1 VQHFTPAQVRP
12 TAKLSCQTV
21 ANKAV
26 WYFSGLTSHFPAMTS
41 LKHLPA
47 WKALE
52 AHHKSMRNFDMRTA
66 FREDAQRF
74 SRLSLRCG
82 NLLLDYSKNRVT
94 PDTLDLLK
102 QLAVESGLPEQR
114 DAMMSGQ
121 RINFT
126 ENRAVLHT
134 ALRAPSR
141 PPLRVEGVDVEA
153 EVAQVLG
160 RMQRFVESIHNGS
173 WLGHTGKPIRDVV
186 NIGIGGSDL
195 GPAMVCAAL
204 DHYAL
209 ESIRVHFVSNLDP
222 AHLAITL
229 KSLDPETTLFI
240 VASKTFT
247 TLETLANANS
257 AKAWLLSALHAPA
270 AVSRHFVALSTN
282 APAVEAFGIDPDNMF
297 IFWDWVGG
305 RYSLWSAIGL
315 SIALQI
321 GWGNFQAL
329 LAGAH
334 AMDIHFREAPL
345 DANMPVILGMLGI
358 WYANFWGTDT
368 YGIFPYDQRLRLLVP
383 FLQQL
388 DMESNG
394 KNVNRDNKQV
404 NYNTGP
410 IVWGAPGTNG
420 QHAFFELVHQGTR
433 LIPTDFLVAAV
444 NPTPLADQH
453 EWLLANCLAQTEA
466 LLKGKSRAVIEAELI
481 AQGMSREAARALAP
495 HKVFPGNRP
504 SNTLLYQKLDPHTL
518 GMLIAL
524 YEHKVFVQG
533 VIWQINSFDQW
544 GVELGKQLAPPI
556 RAALSSVR
564 VIGEHDGSTLGLIT
578 DIRRRRGLST

>member
-1 VQHFTPAQVRP
+1 M
-12 TAKLSCQTV
+12 
-21 ANKAV
+21 KA
-26 WYFSGLTSHFPAMTS
+26 

-47 WKALE
+47 WKNLE
-52 AHHKSMRNFDMRTA
+52 MHFRAMRNFDMRAA

-74 SRLSLRCG
+74 DRLSLRCG

-94 PDTLDLLK
+94 AETMQGLM
-102 QLAVESGLPEQR
+102 QLARESDLEAYR
-114 DAMMSGQ
+114 SAMFSGE

-126 ENRAVLHT
+126 EKRAVLHT
-134 ALRAPSR
+134 ALRAPVR
-141 PPLRVEGVDVEA
+141 PPLVVEGVDVEREVA
-153 EVAQVLG
+153 EVLK
-160 RMQRFVESIHNGS
+160 RMQRFVEAVHDGS
-173 WLGHTGKPIRDVV
+173 WRGHTGKPIRDVV

-195 GPAMVCAAL
+195 GPAMVCHAL
-204 DHYAL
+204 EHHAL
-209 ESIRVHFVSNLDP
+209 ESLRVHFVSNLDP
-222 AHLAITL
+222 AHLACTL
-229 KSLDPETTLFI
+229 KQLDAETTLFI

-257 AKAWLLSALHAPA
+257 AKAWLLAALRTPA

-282 APAVEAFGIDPDNMF
+282 KAAVEAFGIDPDNMF

-334 AMDIHFREAPL
+334 AMDVHFREAPL
-345 DANMPVILGMLGI
+345 EANMPVILGMLGI
-358 WYANFWGTDT
+358 WYANFWGADT
-368 YGIFPYDQRLRLLVP
+368 YGIYPYDQRLRLLVP

-394 KNVNRDNKQV
+394 KNVNRANRLV
-404 NYNTGP
+404 NYDTGP

-433 LIPTDFLVAAV
+433 LIPADFLAAAV
-444 NPTPLADQH
+444 NTTPLADQH

-466 LLKGKSRAVIEAELI
+466 LLKGKSRGVIEAELI
-481 AQGMSREAARALAP
+481 AQGMSREEAKALAP

-564 VIGEHDGSTLGLIT
+564 VIGEHDASTLGLIA

>member
-1 VQHFTPAQVRP
+1 MKP
-12 TAKLSCQTV
+12 
-21 ANKAV
+21 
-26 WYFSGLTSHFPAMTS
+26 

-52 AHHKSMRNFDMRTA
+52 QHFKAMRTFDMRAA
-66 FREDAQRF
+66 FSEDASRF
-74 SRLSLRCG
+74 DQLSLSCG

-94 PDTLDLLK
+94 PDTMKHLM
-102 QLAVESGLPEQR
+102 QLARESELEPMR
-114 DAMMSGQ
+114 NAMFSGE

-126 ENRAVLHT
+126 EQRAVLHT
-134 ALRAPSR
+134 ALRAPVR
-141 PPLRVEGVDVEA
+141 PPLVVEGVDVER
-153 EVAQVLG
+153 EVAAVLN
-160 RMQRFVESIHNGS
+160 RMQRFVESVHNGN
-173 WLGHTGKPIRDVV
+173 WRGHTGKPIRNVV

-195 GPAMVCAAL
+195 GPAMVCSAL
-204 DHYAL
+204 DHYAV
-209 ESIRVHFVSNLDP
+209 ESVRVHFVSNLDP
-222 AHLAITL
+222 AHLAGTL
-229 KSLDPETTLFI
+229 AQLDPETTLFI

-270 AVSRHFVALSTN
+270 AVARHFVALSTN
-282 APAVEAFGIDPDNMF
+282 AQAVEAFGIDPENMF

-334 AMDIHFREAPL
+334 AMDIHFKEAPL
-345 DANMPVILGMLGI
+345 EANMPVILGMLGI

-368 YGIFPYDQRLRLLVP
+368 YGVFPYDQRLRLLVP

-394 KNVNRDNKQV
+394 KNVNRANKLV

-466 LLKGKSRAVIEAELI
+466 LLKGKSRAVAEAELI
-481 AQGMSREAARALAP
+481 AQGMRRDEAKALAP

-518 GMLIAL
+518 GMLLAL

-544 GVELGKQLAPPI
+544 GVELGKQLAPTI
-556 RAALSSVR
+556 RAALNAAPAT
-564 VIGEHDGSTLGLIT
+564 GEHDSSTLGLIA
-578 DIRRRRGLST
+578 DIRRRRGLNPG

>member
-1 VQHFTPAQVRP
+1 MKP
-12 TAKLSCQTV
+12 
-21 ANKAV
+21 
-26 WYFSGLTSHFPAMTS
+26 
-41 LKHLPA
+41 LKQLPA
-47 WKALE
+47 WKVLE
-52 AHHKSMRNFDMRTA
+52 QHFKTMRTFDMRTA
-66 FREDAQRF
+66 FREDAHRF
-74 SRLSLRCG
+74 DHLSLRCG

-94 PDTLDLLK
+94 AETMSHLM
-102 QLAVESGLPEQR
+102 QLARESDLE
-114 DAMMSGQ
+114 AMRNAMFSGE

-126 ENRAVLHT
+126 ERRAVLHM
-134 ALRAPSR
+134 ALRAPTR
-141 PPLRVEGVDVEA
+141 PRLMVEGIDVEH
-153 EVAQVLG
+153 EVSMVLK
-160 RMQRFVESIHNGS
+160 RMQHFVESIHNGS

-209 ESIRVHFVSNLDP
+209 ESVRVHFVSNLDP
-222 AHLAITL
+222 AHLATTL
-229 KSLDPETTLFI
+229 KHLNPETTLFI

-257 AKAWLLSALHAPA
+257 AKAWLLAALRAPA
-270 AVSRHFVALSTN
+270 AVARHFVALSTN
-282 APAVEAFGIDPDNMF
+282 AEAVEAFGIDPDNMF

-334 AMDIHFREAPL
+334 AMDIHFKEAPL
-345 DANMPVILGMLGI
+345 EANMPVILGMLGI

-368 YGIFPYDQRLRLLVP
+368 HGIFPYDQQLRLLVP

-394 KNVNRDNKQV
+394 KNVNRANHMV

-420 QHAFFELVHQGTR
+420 QHAFFELIHQGTR
-433 LIPTDFLVAAV
+433 LIPTDFLMAAV
-444 NPTPLADQH
+444 NHSPLADQH
-453 EWLLANCLAQTEA
+453 EWLLANCMAQSEA

-481 AQGMSREAARALAP
+481 AQGMSREAAKALAP

-518 GMLIAL
+518 GMLLAL
-524 YEHKVFVQG
+524 YEHKIFVQG
-533 VIWQINSFDQW
+533 VVWQINSFDQW

-564 VIGEHDGSTLGLIT
+564 AVGEHDGSTQGLIA

>member
-1 VQHFTPAQVRP
+1 MKP
-12 TAKLSCQTV
+12 
-21 ANKAV
+21 
-26 WYFSGLTSHFPAMTS
+26 

-47 WKALE
+47 WKTLE
-52 AHHKSMRNFDMRTA
+52 DHFKAMRTFDMRVA
-66 FREDAQRF
+66 FREDASRF
-74 SRLSLRCG
+74 DQLSLRCG

-94 PDTLDLLK
+94 PETMQYLK
-102 QLAVESGLPEQR
+102 QLARESELDAMR
-114 DAMMSGQ
+114 DAMFSGE

-126 ENRAVLHT
+126 EKRAVLHT
-134 ALRAPSR
+134 ALRAPVR
-141 PPLRVEGVDVEA
+141 PPLMVEGVDVER
-153 EVAQVLG
+153 EVAKVLH
-160 RMQRFVESIHNGS
+160 RMQHFVESIHNGS
-173 WLGHTGKPIRDVV
+173 WRGHTGKPIRNVV

-195 GPAMVCAAL
+195 GPAMVCHAL
-204 DHYAL
+204 DHYAV
-209 ESIRVHFVSNLDP
+209 ENVRVHFVSNLDP
-222 AHLAITL
+222 AHLAGTL
-229 KSLDPETTLFI
+229 AQLDPETTLFI

-257 AKAWLLSALHAPA
+257 AKAWLLAALRAPA
-270 AVSRHFVALSTN
+270 AVARHFVALSTN
-282 APAVEAFGIDPDNMF
+282 AQAVEAFGIDPDNMF

-345 DANMPVILGMLGI
+345 EANMPVILGMLGI
-358 WYANFWGTDT
+358 WYANFWNTDT
-368 YGIFPYDQRLRLLVP
+368 YGVFPYDQRLRLLVP

-394 KNVNRDNKQV
+394 KNVNRANKRV

-481 AQGMSREAARALAP
+481 AQGMSREQAKALAP

-504 SNTLLYQKLDPHTL
+504 SNTLLYQKLDPHAL

-556 RAALSSVR
+556 RATLSSVR

>member
-1 VQHFTPAQVRP
+1 MKP
-12 TAKLSCQTV
+12 
-21 ANKAV
+21 
-26 WYFSGLTSHFPAMTS
+26 

-52 AHHKSMRNFDMRTA
+52 QHFKSLRDFDMRTA
-66 FREDAQRF
+66 FREDARRF
-74 SRLSLRCG
+74 DRLSLRCG

-94 PDTLDLLK
+94 AETMDLLTR
-102 QLAVESGLPEQR
+102 LARESDLEDLR
-114 DAMMSGQ
+114 AAMFNGK

-126 ENRAVLHT
+126 ERRAVLHT
-134 ALRAPSR
+134 ALRAPVR
-141 PPLRVEGVDVEA
+141 PPLIVEGVDVEA
-153 EVAQVLG
+153 EVAQVLN
-160 RMQRFVESIHNGS
+160 RMQRFVEAIHNGN
-173 WLGHTGKPIRDVV
+173 WRGHTGKPIRDVV

-204 DHYAL
+204 EHYAAENL
-209 ESIRVHFVSNLDP
+209 RVHFVSNLDP
-222 AHLAITL
+222 AHLASTL

-257 AKAWLLSALHAPA
+257 AKAWLLAALHAPA
-270 AVSRHFVALSTN
+270 AVARHFVALSTN
-282 APAVEAFGIDPDNMF
+282 AQAVEAFGIDPENMF

-345 DANMPVILGMLGI
+345 ETNMPVILGLLGI

-394 KNVNRDNKQV
+394 KNVSRANKQV

-466 LLKGKSRAVIEAELI
+466 LLKGKSRAVVEAELI
-481 AQGMSREAARALAP
+481 AQGMSRDEAKALAP

-533 VIWQINSFDQW
+533 AIWQINSFDQW

-564 VIGEHDGSTLGLIT
+564 AIGEHDGSTQGLIA

>member
-1 VQHFTPAQVRP
+1 MKP
-12 TAKLSCQTV
+12 
-21 ANKAV
+21 
-26 WYFSGLTSHFPAMTS
+26 

-47 WKALE
+47 WKSLE
-52 AHHKSMRNFDMRTA
+52 QHFKAMRAFDMRAA
-66 FREDAQRF
+66 FREDAHRF
-74 SRLSLRCG
+74 DQLSLRCG

-94 PDTLDLLK
+94 AETMQHLT
-102 QLAVESGLPEQR
+102 QLARDSGLEAMR
-114 DAMMSGQ
+114 DAMCRGE

-126 ENRAVLHT
+126 EQRAVLHT
-134 ALRAPSR
+134 ALRAPVR
-141 PPLRVEGVDVEA
+141 PALVVEGVDVER
-153 EVAQVLG
+153 EVAKVLK
-160 RMQRFVESIHNGS
+160 RMQRFVEAVHNGS

-195 GPAMVCAAL
+195 GPAMVCHAL
-204 DHYAL
+204 DHYAVENL
-209 ESIRVHFVSNLDP
+209 RVHFVSNLDP
-222 AHLAITL
+222 AHLAGTL
-229 KSLDPETTLFI
+229 KQLDPETTLFI

-257 AKAWLLSALHAPA
+257 AKAWLLGALRSPA
-270 AVSRHFVALSTN
+270 AVARHFVALSTN
-282 APAVEAFGIDPDNMF
+282 IQAVEAFGIDPENMF

-334 AMDIHFREAPL
+334 AMDIHFKEAPL
-345 DANMPVILGMLGI
+345 EANMPVILGMLGI

-368 YGIFPYDQRLRLLVP
+368 YGVFPYDQRLRLLVP

-394 KNVNRDNKQV
+394 KNVNRANKRV

-444 NPTPLADQH
+444 NHTPLADQH

-481 AQGMSREAARALAP
+481 AQGMSREEARALAP

-564 VIGEHDGSTLGLIT
+564 VIGEHDGSTLGLIA
-578 DIRRRRGLST
+578 DIRRRRGLNT

>member
-1 VQHFTPAQVRP
+1 MTP
-12 TAKLSCQTV
+12 
-21 ANKAV
+21 
-26 WYFSGLTSHFPAMTS
+26 
-41 LKHLPA
+41 LKQLPA
-47 WKALE
+47 WKVLE
-52 AHHKSMRNFDMRTA
+52 QHFKSMRQFDMRTA
-66 FREDAQRF
+66 FREDPHRF
-74 SRLSLRCG
+74 DHLSLRCG

-94 PDTLDLLK
+94 AETMGHLM
-102 QLAVESGLPEQR
+102 QLARESDLE
-114 DAMMSGQ
+114 AMRNAMCSGE

-126 ENRAVLHT
+126 EKRAVLHV
-134 ALRAPSR
+134 ALRAPTR
-141 PPLRVEGVDVEA
+141 PRLMVEGVDVEH
-153 EVAQVLG
+153 EVSLVLK
-160 RMQRFVESIHNGS
+160 RMQHFVESIHNGS
-173 WLGHTGKPIRDVV
+173 WRGHTGKPIRDVV

-209 ESIRVHFVSNLDP
+209 ESVQVHFVSNLDP
-222 AHLAITL
+222 AHLATTL
-229 KSLDPETTLFI
+229 KHLDPETTLFV

-257 AKAWLLSALHAPA
+257 AKAWLLAALRAPA
-270 AVSRHFVALSTN
+270 AVARHFVALSTN
-282 APAVEAFGIDPDNMF
+282 AEAVEAFGIDPENMF

-334 AMDIHFREAPL
+334 AMDVHFKEAPL
-345 DANMPVILGMLGI
+345 EANMPVILGMLGI

-368 YGIFPYDQRLRLLVP
+368 HGIFPYDQRLRLLVP

-394 KNVNRDNKQV
+394 KNVTRSNRMV

-420 QHAFFELVHQGTR
+420 QHAFFELIHQGTR
-433 LIPTDFLVAAV
+433 LIPTDFLMAAV
-444 NPTPLADQH
+444 NHTPLADQH
-453 EWLLANCLAQTEA
+453 EWLLANCMAQSEA

-481 AQGMSREAARALAP
+481 AQGMSREAAKALAP

-518 GMLIAL
+518 GMLLAL
-524 YEHKVFVQG
+524 YEHKIFVQG
-533 VIWQINSFDQW
+533 IVWQINSFDQW

-564 VIGEHDGSTLGLIT
+564 AVGEHDSSTQGLIA

>member
-1 VQHFTPAQVRP
+1 MTP
-12 TAKLSCQTV
+12 
-21 ANKAV
+21 
-26 WYFSGLTSHFPAMTS
+26 
-41 LKHLPA
+41 LKQLPA
-47 WKALE
+47 WKVLE
-52 AHHKSMRNFDMRTA
+52 QHFKSMRAFDMRTA
-66 FREDAQRF
+66 FREDAHRF
-74 SRLSLRCG
+74 DHLSLRCG
-82 NLLLDYSKNRVT
+82 NLLLDYSKNRIT
-94 PDTLDLLK
+94 AETMSHLM
-102 QLAVESGLPEQR
+102 QLARESDLESMR
-114 DAMMSGQ
+114 NAMCSGE

-126 ENRAVLHT
+126 EKRAVLHV
-134 ALRAPSR
+134 ALRAPTR
-141 PPLRVEGVDVEA
+141 PKLMVEGVDVER
-153 EVAQVLG
+153 EVSLVLK
-160 RMQRFVESIHNGS
+160 RMQHFVESIHNGS
-173 WLGHTGKPIRDVV
+173 WRGHTGKPIRDVV

-209 ESIRVHFVSNLDP
+209 ESVRVHFVSNLDP
-222 AHLAITL
+222 SHLAATL
-229 KSLDPETTLFI
+229 KHLNPETTLFI

-257 AKAWLLSALHAPA
+257 AKAWLLAALRAPA
-270 AVSRHFVALSTN
+270 AVARHFVALSTN
-282 APAVEAFGIDPDNMF
+282 AEAVEAFGIDPDNMF

-334 AMDIHFREAPL
+334 AMDVHFKEAPL
-345 DANMPVILGMLGI
+345 EANMPVILGMLGI

-368 YGIFPYDQRLRLLVP
+368 HGIFPYDQQLRLLVP

-394 KNVNRDNKQV
+394 KNVNRANRLV

-420 QHAFFELVHQGTR
+420 QHAFFELIHQGTR
-433 LIPTDFLVAAV
+433 LIPTDFLMAAV
-444 NPTPLADQH
+444 NHTPLADQH
-453 EWLLANCLAQTEA
+453 EWLLANCMAQSEA

-481 AQGMSREAARALAP
+481 AQGMTREAAKALAP

-518 GMLIAL
+518 GMLLAL

-533 VIWQINSFDQW
+533 VVWQINSFDQW

-564 VIGEHDGSTLGLIT
+564 AVGEHDCSTQGLIA

>member
-1 VQHFTPAQVRP
+1 MTP
-12 TAKLSCQTV
+12 
-21 ANKAV
+21 
-26 WYFSGLTSHFPAMTS
+26 
-41 LKHLPA
+41 LKQLPA
-47 WKALE
+47 WKVLE
-52 AHHKSMRNFDMRTA
+52 QHFKSMRQFDMRTA
-66 FREDAQRF
+66 FREDPHRF
-74 SRLSLRCG
+74 DHLSLRCG

-94 PDTLDLLK
+94 AETMGHLM
-102 QLAVESGLPEQR
+102 QLARESDLE
-114 DAMMSGQ
+114 AMRNAMCSGE

-126 ENRAVLHT
+126 EKRAVLHV
-134 ALRAPSR
+134 ALRAPTR
-141 PPLRVEGVDVEA
+141 PRLMVEGVDVEH
-153 EVAQVLG
+153 EVSLVLK
-160 RMQRFVESIHNGS
+160 RMQHFVESVHNGS
-173 WLGHTGKPIRDVV
+173 WRGHTGKPIRDVV

-209 ESIRVHFVSNLDP
+209 ESVQVHFVSNLDP
-222 AHLAITL
+222 AHLATTL
-229 KSLDPETTLFI
+229 KHLDPETTLFV

-257 AKAWLLSALHAPA
+257 AKAWLLAALRAPA
-270 AVSRHFVALSTN
+270 AVARHFVALSTN
-282 APAVEAFGIDPDNMF
+282 AEAVEAFGIDPENMF

-334 AMDIHFREAPL
+334 AMDVHFKEAPL
-345 DANMPVILGMLGI
+345 EANMPVILGMLGI

-368 YGIFPYDQRLRLLVP
+368 HGIFPYDQRLRLLVP

-394 KNVNRDNKQV
+394 KNVTRSNRMV

-420 QHAFFELVHQGTR
+420 QHAFFELIHQGTR
-433 LIPTDFLVAAV
+433 LIPTDFLMAAV
-444 NPTPLADQH
+444 NHTPLADQH
-453 EWLLANCLAQTEA
+453 EWLLANCMAQSEA

-481 AQGMSREAARALAP
+481 AQGMSREAAKALAP

-518 GMLIAL
+518 GMLLAL
-524 YEHKVFVQG
+524 YEHKIFVQG
-533 VIWQINSFDQW
+533 IVWQINSFDQW

-564 VIGEHDGSTLGLIT
+564 AVGEHDSSTQGLIA

>member
-1 VQHFTPAQVRP
+1 MLMKPLKT
-12 TAKLSCQTV
+12 LS
-21 ANKAV
+21 
-26 WYFSGLTSHFPAMTS
+26 
-41 LKHLPA
+41 A

-52 AHHKSMRNFDMRTA
+52 QHFKAMRSFDMRAA
-66 FREDAQRF
+66 FREDASRF
-74 SRLSLRCG
+74 DQLSLRCG

-94 PDTLDLLK
+94 SDTLGLLM
-102 QLAVESGLPEQR
+102 QLARESDLEGLR
-114 DAMMSGQ
+114 TAMFSGE

-126 ENRAVLHT
+126 EHRAVLHT
-134 ALRAPSR
+134 ALRAPVR
-141 PPLRVEGVDVEA
+141 PPLVVEGMHVEH
-153 EVAQVLG
+153 EVAAVLR
-160 RMQRFVESIHNGS
+160 RMQNFVESIHNGN
-173 WLGHTGKPIRDVV
+173 WRGHTGKPIRDVV

-195 GPAMVCAAL
+195 GPAMVCHAL
-204 DHYAL
+204 DHYAV
-209 ESIRVHFVSNLDP
+209 ENVRVHFVSNLDP
-222 AHLAITL
+222 AHLAGTL
-229 KSLDPETTLFI
+229 KRLDPETTLFV

-257 AKAWLLSALHAPA
+257 AKAWLLAALRAPA
-270 AVSRHFVALSTN
+270 AIARHFVALSTN
-282 APAVEAFGIDPDNMF
+282 AQAVEAFGIDPDNMF

-334 AMDIHFREAPL
+334 AMDVHFKEAPL
-345 DANMPVILGMLGI
+345 EANMPVILGMLGI

-368 YGIFPYDQRLRLLVP
+368 YGIFPYDQRLHLLVP

-394 KNVNRDNKQV
+394 KNVSRANRRV

-420 QHAFFELVHQGTR
+420 QHAFFELIHQGTR
-433 LIPTDFLVAAV
+433 LIPTDFLMAAV
-444 NPTPLADQH
+444 NATPLADQH

-481 AQGMSREAARALAP
+481 AQGMSRKNARALAP

-533 VIWQINSFDQW
+533 AIWQINSFDQW

-564 VIGEHDGSTLGLIT
+564 AVGEHDASTQGLIA

>member
-1 VQHFTPAQVRP
+1 MTP
-12 TAKLSCQTV
+12 
-21 ANKAV
+21 
-26 WYFSGLTSHFPAMTS
+26 
-41 LKHLPA
+41 LKQLPA

-52 AHHKSMRNFDMRTA
+52 QHFKPMRTFDMRTA
-66 FREDAQRF
+66 FREDAHRF
-74 SRLSLRCG
+74 DHLSLRCG

-94 PDTLDLLK
+94 AETMSHLM
-102 QLAVESGLPEQR
+102 QLARESDLE
-114 DAMMSGQ
+114 AMRNAMCSGE

-126 ENRAVLHT
+126 EKRAVLHV
-134 ALRAPSR
+134 ALRAPTR
-141 PPLRVEGVDVEA
+141 PKLMVEGVDVER
-153 EVAQVLG
+153 EVAMVLK
-160 RMQRFVESIHNGS
+160 RMQHFVESIHNGS

-209 ESIRVHFVSNLDP
+209 ESVRVHFVSNLDP
-222 AHLAITL
+222 AHLASTL
-229 KSLDPETTLFI
+229 KHLDPETTLFI

-257 AKAWLLSALHAPA
+257 AKAWLLAALRSPA
-270 AVSRHFVALSTN
+270 AVARHFVALSTN
-282 APAVEAFGIDPDNMF
+282 TEAVEAFGIDPENMF

-334 AMDIHFREAPL
+334 AMDVHFKEAPL
-345 DANMPVILGMLGI
+345 EANMPVILGMLGI
-358 WYANFWGTDT
+358 WYANFWGADT
-368 YGIFPYDQRLRLLVP
+368 HGIFPYDQRLRLLVP

-404 NYNTGP
+404 NTNTGP

-466 LLKGKSRAVIEAELI
+466 LLKGKSRAVAEAELI
-481 AQGMSREAARALAP
+481 AQGMRREAARALAP

-556 RAALSSVR
+556 HAALSAGR
-564 VIGEHDGSTLGLIT
+564 VVGDHDASTLGLIA
-578 DIRRRRGLST
+578 DIRRRRGLNT

>member
-1 VQHFTPAQVRP
+1 M
-12 TAKLSCQTV
+12 
-21 ANKAV
+21 KA
-26 WYFSGLTSHFPAMTS
+26 

-52 AHHKSMRNFDMRTA
+52 QHFKAMRSFDMRAA
-66 FREDAQRF
+66 FREDAERF
-74 SRLSLRCG
+74 DRLSLRCG

-94 PDTLDLLK
+94 AETMQRLM
-102 QLAVESGLPEQR
+102 QLARESELE
-114 DAMMSGQ
+114 AMRHAMFSGE

-126 ENRAVLHT
+126 EKRAVLHT
-134 ALRAPSR
+134 ALRAPVR
-141 PPLRVEGVDVEA
+141 PPLVVEGVDVEL
-153 EVAQVLG
+153 EIAQVLK
-160 RMQRFVESIHNGS
+160 RMQQFVEAIHDGS
-173 WLGHTGKPIRDVV
+173 WRGHTGKPIRDVV

-195 GPAMVCAAL
+195 GPAMVCHAL
-204 DHYAL
+204 DHYAV
-209 ESIRVHFVSNLDP
+209 ESLRVHFVSNLDP
-222 AHLAITL
+222 AHLAGTL
-229 KSLDPETTLFI
+229 KQLDPETTLFI

-257 AKAWLLSALHAPA
+257 AKAWLLAALRAPA
-270 AVSRHFVALSTN
+270 AVARHFVALSTN
-282 APAVEAFGIDPDNMF
+282 RSAVEAFGIDPENMF

-334 AMDIHFREAPL
+334 AMDVHFREAPL
-345 DANMPVILGMLGI
+345 EANMPVILGMLGI

-368 YGIFPYDQRLRLLVP
+368 YGVFPYDQRLRLLVP

-394 KNVNRDNKQV
+394 KNVSRGNKLV

-481 AQGMSREAARALAP
+481 AQGMSRDAAKALAP

-504 SNTLLYQKLDPHTL
+504 SNILLYQKLDPHTL

-544 GVELGKQLAPPI
+544 GVELGKQLAPQI

-564 VIGEHDGSTLGLIT
+564 VIGEHDGSTLGLIA

>member
-1 VQHFTPAQVRP
+1 
-12 TAKLSCQTV
+12 
-21 ANKAV
+21 
-26 WYFSGLTSHFPAMTS
+26 MTS
-41 LKHLPA
+41 LTHLPA
-47 WKALE
+47 WKALTT
-52 AHHKSMRNFDMRTA
+52 HRRSMRGFDMRTA
-66 FREDAQRF
+66 FREDAHRFERF
-74 SRLSLRCG
+74 SLHCG
-82 NLLLDYSKNRVT
+82 DLLLDYSKNRIVAE
-94 PDTLDLLK
+94 TLGLLTR
-102 QLAVESGLPEQR
+102 LARESGVEALR
-114 DAMMSGQ
+114 DDMFRGT

-126 ENRAVLHT
+126 EHRAVLHT
-134 ALRAPSR
+134 ALRAPAHL
-141 PPLRVEGVDVEA
+141 PLVVEGTNITT
-153 EVAQVLG
+153 EVARVLG
-160 RMQRFVESIHNGS
+160 RMQRFVESVHNGS
-173 WLGHTGKPIRDVV
+173 WHGHTGKPIRDVV

-204 DHYAL
+204 DHYAV
-209 ESIRVHFVSNLDP
+209 ENVRVHFVSNLDP
-222 AHLAITL
+222 AHLATTL
-229 KSLDPETTLFI
+229 KGLDPETTLFI

-257 AKAWLLSALHAPA
+257 AKAWLLAALRVPA
-270 AVSRHFVALSTN
+270 AVARHFVALSTN
-282 APAVEAFGIDPDNMF
+282 AQAVEAFGIDRENMF

-321 GWGNFQAL
+321 GWDNFQAL

-334 AMDIHFREAPL
+334 AMDTHFKEAPL
-345 DANMPVILGMLGI
+345 EANMPALLGLLGI

-368 YGIFPYDQRLRLLVP
+368 YGIFPYDQRLHLLVP

-394 KNVNRDNKQV
+394 KNVSRDNKRV
-404 NYNTGP
+404 VYNTGP

-466 LLKGKSRAVIEAELI
+466 LLKGKPRAVIEAELI
-481 AQGMSREAARALAP
+481 AQGMGREAAKALAP

-524 YEHKVFVQG
+524 YEHKVFVEG
-533 VIWQINSFDQW
+533 AIWQINSFDQW

-556 RAALSSVR
+556 REALGSAR
-564 VIGEHDGSTLGLIT
+564 TLGEHDGSTLGLIA
-578 DIRRRRGLST
+578 DIRRRRSLSI

>member
-1 VQHFTPAQVRP
+1 MKP
-12 TAKLSCQTV
+12 
-21 ANKAV
+21 
-26 WYFSGLTSHFPAMTS
+26 

-52 AHHKSMRNFDMRTA
+52 AHFKTMRSFDMRTA
-66 FREDAQRF
+66 FREDATRF
-74 SRLSLRCG
+74 DQLSLRCG
-82 NLLLDYSKNRVT
+82 NLLLDYSKNRIT
-94 PDTLDLLK
+94 AGTMQQLM
-102 QLAVESGLPEQR
+102 QLARESEL
-114 DAMMSGQ
+114 DALRNAMFSGE

-126 ENRAVLHT
+126 EKRAVLHT
-134 ALRAPSR
+134 ALRAPVR
-141 PPLRVEGVDVEA
+141 PSLMVEGVDVER
-153 EVAQVLG
+153 EVAKVLS
-160 RMQRFVESIHNGS
+160 RMQRFVESVHNGS
-173 WLGHTGKPIRDVV
+173 WRGHTGKPIRNVV

-195 GPAMVCAAL
+195 GPAMVCHAL
-204 DHYAL
+204 DHYAV
-209 ESIRVHFVSNLDP
+209 ENVRVHFVSNLDP
-222 AHLAITL
+222 AHLAGTL
-229 KSLDPETTLFI
+229 AQLDPETTLFI

-257 AKAWLLSALHAPA
+257 AKAWLLAALRAPA
-270 AVSRHFVALSTN
+270 AVARHFVALSTN
-282 APAVEAFGIDPDNMF
+282 AEAVEAFGIDPENMF

-345 DANMPVILGMLGI
+345 EANMPVILGMLGI

-368 YGIFPYDQRLRLLVP
+368 YGVFPYDQRLRLLVP

-394 KNVNRDNKQV
+394 KNVSRANKRV

-433 LIPTDFLVAAV
+433 LIPTDFLLAAV

-481 AQGMSREAARALAP
+481 AQGMSREEAKALAP

-564 VIGEHDGSTLGLIT
+564 AIGEHDGSTLGLLT

>member
-1 VQHFTPAQVRP
+1 MTP
-12 TAKLSCQTV
+12 
-21 ANKAV
+21 
-26 WYFSGLTSHFPAMTS
+26 
-41 LKHLPA
+41 LKQLPA

-52 AHHKSMRNFDMRTA
+52 QHFKSMRTFDMRTA

-74 SRLSLRCG
+74 DHLSLRSG
-82 NLLLDYSKNRVT
+82 KLLLDYSKNRVT
-94 PDTLDLLK
+94 SETMGRLM
-102 QLAVESGLPEQR
+102 QLARESDLESMR
-114 DAMMSGQ
+114 DAMFGGE

-126 ENRAVLHT
+126 ERRSVLHV
-134 ALRAPSR
+134 ALRGSTR
-141 PPLRVEGVDVEA
+141 PQLMVEGQDVGHD
-153 EVAQVLG
+153 VSMVLQQ
-160 RMQRFVESIHNGS
+160 MQHFVESIHNGS

-204 DHYAL
+204 DHYAV
-209 ESIRVHFVSNLDP
+209 ESVRVHFVSNLDP
-222 AHLAITL
+222 AHLVTTL
-229 KSLDPETTLFI
+229 KHLDPETTLFI

-257 AKAWLLSALHAPA
+257 AKAWLLAALREPA
-270 AVSRHFVALSTN
+270 AVARHFAALSTN
-282 APAVEAFGIDPDNMF
+282 TEAVKAFGIDPKNMF
-297 IFWDWVGG
+297 AFWDWVGG
-305 RYSLWSAIGL
+305 RYSLWSAIGV

-321 GWGNFQAL
+321 GWDNFQAL

-334 AMDIHFREAPL
+334 AMDDHFMSAPL
-345 DANMPVILGMLGI
+345 EANMPVILGMLGI
-358 WYANFWGTDT
+358 WYINFWGADT
-368 YGIFPYDQRLRLLVP
+368 HGIIPYDQRLHLLVP

-394 KNVNRDNKQV
+394 KSITRDNRRVGYQ
-404 NYNTGP
+404 TGP

-420 QHAFFELVHQGTR
+420 QHAFFELIHQGTR
-433 LIPTDFLVAAV
+433 LIPTDFLAAAV

-466 LLKGKSRAVIEAELI
+466 LLKGKTRAVAKAELI
-481 AQGMSREAARALAP
+481 AQGMGRAEANALAP

-504 SNTLLYQKLDPHTL
+504 SNTLLYQTLDPHTL
-518 GMLIAL
+518 GMLLAL

-556 RAALSSVR
+556 RNALSSEHAV
-564 VIGEHDGSTLGLIT
+564 GEHDGSTQGLIA

>member
-1 VQHFTPAQVRP
+1 MLMKPLKT
-12 TAKLSCQTV
+12 LS
-21 ANKAV
+21 
-26 WYFSGLTSHFPAMTS
+26 
-41 LKHLPA
+41 A

-52 AHHKSMRNFDMRTA
+52 QHFKAMRSFDMRAA
-66 FREDAQRF
+66 FREDASRF
-74 SRLSLRCG
+74 DQLSLRCG

-94 PDTLDLLK
+94 SDTLGLLM
-102 QLAVESGLPEQR
+102 QLARESDLEGLRP
-114 DAMMSGQ
+114 AMFSGE

-126 ENRAVLHT
+126 EHRAVLHT
-134 ALRAPSR
+134 ALRAPVR
-141 PPLRVEGVDVEA
+141 PPLVVEGIHVEH
-153 EVAQVLG
+153 EVAAVLR
-160 RMQRFVESIHNGS
+160 RMQNFVESMHNGN
-173 WLGHTGKPIRDVV
+173 WRGHTGKPIRDVV

-195 GPAMVCAAL
+195 GPAMVCHAL
-204 DHYAL
+204 DHYAV
-209 ESIRVHFVSNLDP
+209 ENVRVHFVSNLDP
-222 AHLAITL
+222 AHLAGTL
-229 KSLDPETTLFI
+229 KLLDPETTLFV

-257 AKAWLLSALHAPA
+257 AKAWLLAALRAPA
-270 AVSRHFVALSTN
+270 AIVRHFVALSTN
-282 APAVEAFGIDPDNMF
+282 AQAVEAFGIDPDNMF

-334 AMDIHFREAPL
+334 AMDVHFKEAPPE
-345 DANMPVILGMLGI
+345 ANMPVILGMLGI

-368 YGIFPYDQRLRLLVP
+368 YGIFPYDQRLHLLVP

-394 KNVNRDNKQV
+394 KNVSRANRRV

-420 QHAFFELVHQGTR
+420 QHAFFELIHQGTR
-433 LIPTDFLVAAV
+433 LIPTDFLMAAV
-444 NPTPLADQH
+444 NATPLADQH

-481 AQGMSREAARALAP
+481 AQGMSRKNARALAP

-533 VIWQINSFDQW
+533 AIWQINSFDQW

-564 VIGEHDGSTLGLIT
+564 AVGEHDASTQGLIA

>member
-1 VQHFTPAQVRP
+1 MKPLKQLSAWKQLEQHF
-12 TAKLSCQTV
+12 
-21 ANKAV
+21 KA
-26 WYFSGLTSHFPAMTS
+26 
-41 LKHLPA
+41 
-47 WKALE
+47 
-52 AHHKSMRNFDMRTA
+52 MRSFDMRAA
-66 FREDAQRF
+66 FREDARRF
-74 SRLSLRCG
+74 DSLSLRCG
-82 NLLLDYSKNRVT
+82 NLLLDYSKNRIT
-94 PDTLDLLK
+94 GDTMQLLM
-102 QLAVESGLPEQR
+102 QLARESDLEGQR
-114 DAMMSGQ
+114 HAMFAGE

-126 ENRAVLHT
+126 EKRAVLHT
-134 ALRAPSR
+134 ALRAPVR
-141 PPLRVEGVDVEA
+141 PPLVVEGVDVEREIA
-153 EVAQVLG
+153 KVLK
-160 RMQRFVESIHNGS
+160 RMQRFVEAIHDGS
-173 WLGHTGKPIRDVV
+173 WCGHTGKPIRDVV

-195 GPAMVCAAL
+195 GPAMVCHAL
-204 DHYAL
+204 DHYAV
-209 ESIRVHFVSNLDP
+209 ESLRVHFVSNLDP
-222 AHLAITL
+222 AHLASTL
-229 KSLDPETTLFI
+229 KQLDPETTLFI

-257 AKAWLLSALHAPA
+257 AKAWLLAALRSPA
-270 AVSRHFVALSTN
+270 AVARHFVALSTN
-282 APAVEAFGIDPDNMF
+282 QAAVEAFGIDPENMF

-315 SIALQI
+315 SIALQL

-334 AMDIHFREAPL
+334 AMDVHFREAPL
-345 DANMPVILGMLGI
+345 EANMPVILGMLGI

-368 YGIFPYDQRLRLLVP
+368 YGIYPYDQRLRLLVP

-394 KNVNRDNKQV
+394 KNVNRANKLV

-481 AQGMSREAARALAP
+481 AQGMSREEARALAP

-564 VIGEHDGSTLGLIT
+564 VIGEHDGSTLGLIA

>member
-1 VQHFTPAQVRP
+1 MKP
-12 TAKLSCQTV
+12 
-21 ANKAV
+21 
-26 WYFSGLTSHFPAMTS
+26 

-52 AHHKSMRNFDMRTA
+52 QHFKEMRTFDMRTA
-66 FREDAQRF
+66 FREDPTRF
-74 SRLSLRCG
+74 DQLSLRCG
-82 NLLLDYSKNRVT
+82 NLLLDYSKNRVM
-94 PDTLDLLK
+94 PETLRHLM
-102 QLAVESGLPEQR
+102 QLARESELEPMR
-114 DAMMSGQ
+114 DAMCGGE

-126 ENRAVLHT
+126 EKRAVLHV
-134 ALRAPSR
+134 ALRAPAR
-141 PPLRVEGVDVEA
+141 PPLLVEGVDVER
-153 EVAQVLG
+153 EVAKVLH
-160 RMQRFVESIHNGS
+160 RMQRFVEAVHNGN
-173 WLGHTGKPIRDVV
+173 WRGHTGKPIRDVV

-195 GPAMVCAAL
+195 GPAMVCHAL
-204 DHYAL
+204 DHYAV
-209 ESIRVHFVSNLDP
+209 ENVRVHFVSNLDP
-222 AHLAITL
+222 AHLAGTL
-229 KSLDPETTLFI
+229 KPLDPETTLFI

-257 AKAWLLSALHAPA
+257 AKAWLLSALRAPA
-270 AVSRHFVALSTN
+270 AVARHFVALSTN
-282 APAVEAFGIDPDNMF
+282 AAAVEAFGIDPENMF

-334 AMDIHFREAPL
+334 AMDIHFKEAPL
-345 DANMPVILGMLGI
+345 EANMPVILGMLGI

-368 YGIFPYDQRLRLLVP
+368 YGVYPYDQRLRLLVP

-394 KNVNRDNKQV
+394 KNVNRANKRV

-444 NPTPLADQH
+444 NLTPLADQH

-466 LLKGKSRAVIEAELI
+466 LLKGKPRAVIEAELI
-481 AQGMSREAARALAP
+481 AQGMSREEARALAP

-524 YEHKVFVQG
+524 YEHKIFVQG
-533 VIWQINSFDQW
+533 VVWQINSFDQW

-564 VIGEHDGSTLGLIT
+564 AIGEHDGSTQGLIA

>member
-1 VQHFTPAQVRP
+1 MKP
-12 TAKLSCQTV
+12 
-21 ANKAV
+21 
-26 WYFSGLTSHFPAMTS
+26 

-52 AHHKSMRNFDMRTA
+52 AHFKTMRSFDMRAA
-66 FREDAQRF
+66 FREDDTRF
-74 SRLSLRCG
+74 DQLSLRCG
-82 NLLLDYSKNRVT
+82 NLLLDYSKNRIT
-94 PDTLDLLK
+94 RETLQLLM
-102 QLAVESGLPEQR
+102 QLAQESEL
-114 DAMMSGQ
+114 DAMRNAMFSGE

-126 ENRAVLHT
+126 EQRAVLHT
-134 ALRAPSR
+134 ALRAPVR
-141 PPLRVEGVDVEA
+141 LPLKVEGMDVER
-153 EVAQVLG
+153 EVAQVLK
-160 RMQRFVESIHNGS
+160 RMQRFVEAVHDGS
-173 WLGHTGKPIRDVV
+173 WRGHTGKPIRNVV

-195 GPAMVCAAL
+195 GPAMVCHAL
-204 DHYAL
+204 DHHAV
-209 ESIRVHFVSNLDP
+209 ESVRVHFVSNLDP
-222 AHLAITL
+222 AHLSSTL
-229 KSLDPETTLFI
+229 AQLDPETTLFI

-257 AKAWLLSALHAPA
+257 AKAWLLTKLREPA
-270 AVSRHFVALSTN
+270 AVARHFVALSTN
-282 APAVEAFGIDPDNMF
+282 AQAVEAFGIDPENMF

-315 SIALQI
+315 SIALQL

-334 AMDIHFREAPL
+334 AMDLHFREAPL
-345 DANMPVILGMLGI
+345 EANMPVILGMLGI
-358 WYANFWGTDT
+358 WYANFWNTDT
-368 YGIFPYDQRLRLLVP
+368 YGVFPYDQRLRLLVP

-394 KNVNRDNKQV
+394 KNVNRANRRV

-466 LLKGKSRAVIEAELI
+466 LLKGKSRAVAEAELI
-481 AQGMSREAARALAP
+481 AQGMRREDAKALAP

-533 VIWQINSFDQW
+533 VVWQINSFDQW

-556 RAALSSVR
+556 RAELNPVR
-564 VIGEHDGSTLGLIT
+564 VIGEHDGSTLGLIA

>member
-1 VQHFTPAQVRP
+1 
-12 TAKLSCQTV
+12 
-21 ANKAV
+21 
-26 WYFSGLTSHFPAMTS
+26 
-41 LKHLPA
+41 
-47 WKALE
+47 
-52 AHHKSMRNFDMRTA
+52 MRSFDMRTA
-66 FREDAQRF
+66 FREDATRF
-74 SRLSLRCG
+74 DQFSLRCG
-82 NLLLDYSKNRVT
+82 DLLLDYSKNRIT
-94 PDTLDLLK
+94 PDTLGLLM
-102 QLAVESGLPEQR
+102 QLARESDLESMR
-114 DAMMSGQ
+114 AAMFSGE

-126 ENRAVLHT
+126 EHRAVLHT
-134 ALRAPSR
+134 ALRAPVR
-141 PPLRVEGVDVEA
+141 PPLVVEGVHVEH
-153 EVAQVLG
+153 EVAQVLN
-160 RMQRFVESIHNGS
+160 RMQRFVESIHNGN
-173 WLGHTGKPIRDVV
+173 WRGHTGKPIRDVV

-195 GPAMVCAAL
+195 GPAMVCHAL
-204 DHYAL
+204 DHYAV
-209 ESIRVHFVSNLDP
+209 ENVRVHFVSNLDP
-222 AHLAITL
+222 AHLAGTL
-229 KSLDPETTLFI
+229 KPLDPETTLFV

-257 AKAWLLSALHAPA
+257 AKAWLLAALREPA
-270 AVSRHFVALSTN
+270 AIARHFVALSTN
-282 APAVEAFGIDPDNMF
+282 TEAVEAFGIDPDNMF

-334 AMDIHFREAPL
+334 AMDIHFKEAPL
-345 DANMPVILGMLGI
+345 EANMPVILGMLGI

-394 KNVNRDNKQV
+394 KNVNRANRRV

-433 LIPTDFLVAAV
+433 LIPTDFLMAAV
-444 NPTPLADQH
+444 NSTPLADQH

-466 LLKGKSRAVIEAELI
+466 LLKGKSRAVSEAELI
-481 AQGMSREAARALAP
+481 AQGMRRKDARVLAP

-533 VIWQINSFDQW
+533 VVWQINSFDQW

-564 VIGEHDGSTLGLIT
+564 AVGEHDASTQGLIT

>member
-1 VQHFTPAQVRP
+1 MKP
-12 TAKLSCQTV
+12 
-21 ANKAV
+21 
-26 WYFSGLTSHFPAMTS
+26 

-52 AHHKSMRNFDMRTA
+52 QHFKVMRTFDMRTA
-66 FREDAQRF
+66 FHEDARRF
-74 SRLSLRCG
+74 EHLSLRCG
-82 NLLLDYSKNRVT
+82 NLLLDYSKNRIT
-94 PDTLDLLK
+94 ADTMNQLM
-102 QLAVESGLPEQR
+102 QLARESELEALR
-114 DAMMSGQ
+114 NAMFSGE

-134 ALRAPSR
+134 ALRAPVR
-141 PPLRVEGVDVEA
+141 PPRVVEGVDVER
-153 EVAQVLG
+153 EVAKVLK

-173 WLGHTGKPIRDVV
+173 WRGHTGKPIRDVV

-209 ESIRVHFVSNLDP
+209 ESLRVHFVSNLDP
-222 AHLAITL
+222 AHLAGTL
-229 KSLDPETTLFI
+229 KHLDPETTLFI

-257 AKAWLLSALHAPA
+257 AKAWLLAALHAPA
-270 AVSRHFVALSTN
+270 AVARHFVALSTN
-282 APAVEAFGIDPDNMF
+282 AEAVAAFGIDPENMF

-329 LAGAH
+329 LSGAH
-334 AMDIHFREAPL
+334 AMDVHFREAPL
-345 DANMPVILGMLGI
+345 EANMPVILGMLGI

-368 YGIFPYDQRLRLLVP
+368 YGVYPYDQRLRLLVP

-394 KNVNRDNKQV
+394 KNVNHANKLV

-433 LIPTDFLVAAV
+433 LIPTDFLAAAV
-444 NPTPLADQH
+444 NLTPLADQH

-466 LLKGKSRAVIEAELI
+466 LLKGKSRAVAEAELV
-481 AQGMSREAARALAP
+481 AQGMGRDAAKALAP

-533 VIWQINSFDQW
+533 AIWQINSFDQW

-556 RAALSSVR
+556 RAALNSAP

>member
-1 VQHFTPAQVRP
+1 MKP
-12 TAKLSCQTV
+12 
-21 ANKAV
+21 
-26 WYFSGLTSHFPAMTS
+26 

-52 AHHKSMRNFDMRTA
+52 AHFKAMRSFDMRTA

-74 SRLSLRCG
+74 DRLSLRCG

-94 PDTLDLLK
+94 DETLALLAR
-102 QLAVESGLPEQR
+102 LARESGLEGLR
-114 DAMMSGQ
+114 DDMFSGK

-126 ENRAVLHT
+126 EDRAVLHT
-134 ALRAPSR
+134 ALRAPAR
-141 PPLRVEGVDVEA
+141 PPLLVEGIEIEA
-153 EVAQVLG
+153 EVARVLG
-160 RMQRFVESIHNGS
+160 RMQHFVESVHNGS
-173 WLGHTGKPIRDVV
+173 WRGHTGKPIRDVV

-195 GPAMVCAAL
+195 GPAMVCHAL
-204 DHYAL
+204 DHYAV
-209 ESIRVHFVSNLDP
+209 ESVRVHFVSNLDP
-222 AHLAITL
+222 AHLATTL
-229 KSLDPETTLFI
+229 KTLDPETTLFI

-257 AKAWLLSALHAPA
+257 AKAWLLAALRAPA
-270 AVSRHFVALSTN
+270 AVARHFVALSTN
-282 APAVEAFGIDPDNMF
+282 AQAVEGFGIDPENMF

-334 AMDIHFREAPL
+334 AMDLHFREAPL
-345 DANMPVILGMLGI
+345 DANMPAILGLLGI

-394 KNVNRDNKQV
+394 KNVNRANKRV

-444 NPTPLADQH
+444 NHTPLADQH

-481 AQGMSREAARALAP
+481 AQGMSREEARALAP

-533 VIWQINSFDQW
+533 AIWQINSFDQW

-564 VIGEHDGSTLGLIT
+564 VIGEHDGSTLGLIA

>member
-1 VQHFTPAQVRP
+1 MKP
-12 TAKLSCQTV
+12 
-21 ANKAV
+21 
-26 WYFSGLTSHFPAMTS
+26 

-52 AHHKSMRNFDMRTA
+52 QHFKAMRSFDMRTA
-66 FREDAQRF
+66 FREDARRF
-74 SRLSLRCG
+74 DQLSLRCG

-94 PDTLDLLK
+94 HDTLK
-102 QLAVESGLPEQR
+102 QLMQLARESDLE
-114 DAMMSGQ
+114 AMRNAMFSGE

-126 ENRAVLHT
+126 EKRAVLHT
-134 ALRAPSR
+134 ALRAPVR
-141 PPLRVEGVDVEA
+141 PPLVVEGVDVER
-153 EVAQVLG
+153 EVAAVLS
-160 RMQRFVESIHNGS
+160 RMQRFVESIHNGN
-173 WLGHTGKPIRDVV
+173 WRGHTGKPIRNVV

-195 GPAMVCAAL
+195 GPAMVCHAL
-204 DHYAL
+204 DHYAV
-209 ESIRVHFVSNLDP
+209 ESVRVHFVSNLDP
-222 AHLAITL
+222 AHLAGTL
-229 KSLDPETTLFI
+229 AQLDPETTLFI

-257 AKAWLLSALHAPA
+257 AKAWLLAALRAPA
-270 AVSRHFVALSTN
+270 AVARHFVALSTN
-282 APAVEAFGIDPDNMF
+282 AQAVEAFGIDPENMF

-345 DANMPVILGMLGI
+345 EANMPVILGMLGI

-368 YGIFPYDQRLRLLVP
+368 YGVFPYDQRLRLLVP

-388 DMESNG
+388 EMESNG
-394 KNVNRDNKQV
+394 KNVNRANKRV

-481 AQGMSREAARALAP
+481 AQGMSREDARALAP

-533 VIWQINSFDQW
+533 TIWQINSFDQW

-564 VIGEHDGSTLGLIT
+564 VIGEHDGSTLGLIA

>member
-1 VQHFTPAQVRP
+1 MKP
-12 TAKLSCQTV
+12 
-21 ANKAV
+21 
-26 WYFSGLTSHFPAMTS
+26 

-47 WKALE
+47 WKDLE
-52 AHHKSMRNFDMRTA
+52 QHFKAMRTFDMRAA
-66 FREDAQRF
+66 FREEATRF
-74 SRLSLRCG
+74 DQLSLRCG

-94 PDTLDLLK
+94 PDTMGLLM
-102 QLAVESGLPEQR
+102 QLARESELE
-114 DAMMSGQ
+114 AMRNAMCKGE

-126 ENRAVLHT
+126 EQRAVLHT
-134 ALRAPSR
+134 ALRAPTR
-141 PPLRVEGVDVEA
+141 PPLVVEGVDVER
-153 EVAQVLG
+153 EVAKVLN

-173 WLGHTGKPIRDVV
+173 WRGHTGKPIRDVV

-195 GPAMVCAAL
+195 GPAMVCHAL
-204 DHYAL
+204 DHYAV
-209 ESIRVHFVSNLDP
+209 ENVRVHFVSNLDP
-222 AHLAITL
+222 AHLAGTL
-229 KSLDPETTLFI
+229 KQLDAETTLFI

-257 AKAWLLSALHAPA
+257 AKAWLLAALRAPA
-270 AVSRHFVALSTN
+270 AVARHFVALSTN
-282 APAVEAFGIDPDNMF
+282 AQAVEAFGIDPENMF

-334 AMDIHFREAPL
+334 AMDVHFKEAPL
-345 DANMPVILGMLGI
+345 EANMPVILGMLGI

-368 YGIFPYDQRLRLLVP
+368 YGVFPYDQRLRLLVP

-394 KNVNRDNKQV
+394 KNVNRANKLV

-444 NPTPLADQH
+444 NLTPLADQH
-453 EWLLANCLAQTEA
+453 QREVVDQ
-466 LLKGKSRAVIEAELI
+466 RIAEPRDRLSP
-481 AQGMSREAARALAP
+481 QP
-495 HKVFPGNRP
+495 HHDR
-504 SNTLLYQKLDPHTL
+504 
-518 GMLIAL
+518 
-524 YEHKVFVQG
+524 VQ
-533 VIWQINSFDQW
+533 
-544 GVELGKQLAPPI
+544 
-556 RAALSSVR
+556 
-564 VIGEHDGSTLGLIT
+564 
-578 DIRRRRGLST
+578 